1 MGRAKTK
8 APPTTP
14 GWVFYGRTSDEDA
27 QAPERSLGSQR
38 RLCTERLI
46 DGSGLPLLEEYK
58 DIYSGRSA
66 DRKNYQLLLSNARDG
81 KFSHVAIAFV
91 DRFGRNDVEGIRAF
105 DELTK
110 LGIKV
115 RIATYP
121 SLDPA
126 MADGR
131 MIVTMLFGV
140 AQFEAA
146 RISERCREGMH
157 SKLLGGDWAWK
168 APDGYVNREEKLS
181 SANLEDKLKHA
192 KYKRWVEIDPE
203 QSKVWRYAWDLLL
216 TDTMGLRQIC
226 EALHAKGYRLRSGGP
241 FVKLDSNGSY
251 KYAISIVA
259 RIFHNWF
266 YAGWVVID
274 TNWATIAPKTL
285 KGNWTPIVSTDEL
298 EAGMSILV
306 KRDQTKHNK
315 RKHFYLLQGLISLQK
330 PDGGVVKLICSMPN
344 ANRDRGGVAYYC
356 IPSSNVHFLCG
367 QVDVQIP
374 DRMHNIQVDATC
386 LRQIREL
393 YVHQL
398 EDFVGRPNTDER
410 ATLEKSLKDLAEEE
424 LRCARLHAKQQ
435 VSDETWTTL
444 WKEWQDQRGA
454 IKANLEAMDRN
465 CQTHIATLDEALRLI
480 GKAGILFDKLPK
492 SGQQDLLR
500 HMVKRVVINPE
511 GQILRMDLQPP
522 FSYLQG
528 LVTLAKGAAGPNEPQ
543 NGSKTTKHKTSRRY
557 STSSSNF
564 PLREPGGTRTLNQR
578 IKSPM
583 LYH

>member
-1 MGRAKTK
+1 MGRNKTK
-8 APPTTP
+8 RRPLIP

-38 RLCTERLI
+38 RLCAERLI
-46 DGSGLPLLEEYK
+46 NGSGLEPIGEYT
-58 DIYSGRSA
+58 DIYSGRSI
-66 DRKNYQLLLSNARDG
+66 DRKNYQLLLSDARDG
-81 KFSHVAIAFV
+81 RFSHVAIAFV
-91 DRFGRNDVEGIRAF
+91 DRFGRNDVEGIRAS
-105 DELTK
+105 DELNK
-110 LGIKV
+110 LGVTV

-121 SLDPA
+121 RLDPA

-192 KYKRWVEIDPE
+192 KYKRWIEIDPE

-216 TDTMGLRQIC
+216 TDTMSLRQIC

-241 FVKLDSNGSY
+241 FVKLDSNGRYS
-251 KYAISIVA
+251 YAINI
-259 RIFHNWF
+259 
-266 YAGWVVID
+266 
-274 TNWATIAPKTL
+274 
-285 KGNWTPIVSTDEL
+285 
-298 EAGMSILV
+298 
-306 KRDQTKHNK
+306 
-315 RKHFYLLQGLISLQK
+315 
-330 PDGGVVKLICSMPN
+330 
-344 ANRDRGGVAYYC
+344 
-356 IPSSNVHFLCG
+356 
-367 QVDVQIP
+367 QIP
-374 DRMHNIQVDATC
+374 NRMHNIQVDEKC
-386 LRQIREL
+386 LRHIREL

-398 EDFVGRPNTDER
+398 EDLVGRPNTDER
-410 ATLEKSLKDLAEEE
+410 ATLEKALKDLAEEE

-435 VSDETWTTL
+435 VSDETWATL

-465 CQTHIATLDEALRLI
+465 CQTHIATLDEALKLI
-480 GKAGILFDKLPK
+480 GKAGILFDRLPE
-492 SGQQDLLR
+492 SDQQDLLR

-511 GQILRMDLQPP
+511 GPMLRMDLQPP

-528 LVTLAKGAAGPNEPQ
+528 LVTLAKGEADPNEPQ
-543 NGSKTTKHKTSRRY
+543 NGSRTTKRIASRRY
-557 STSSSNF
+557 ATGSSII
-564 PLREPGGTRTLNQR
+564 PLGEPGGTRTLNQR